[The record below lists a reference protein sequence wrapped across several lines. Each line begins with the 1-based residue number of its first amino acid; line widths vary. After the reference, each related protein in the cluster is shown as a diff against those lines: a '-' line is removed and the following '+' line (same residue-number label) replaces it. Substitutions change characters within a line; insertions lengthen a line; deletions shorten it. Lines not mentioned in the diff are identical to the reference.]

1 MYTKLMCIFNIIKNM
16 NFASSAFSWSFF
28 SSPYIVYTHPIF
40 FSVFRYL
47 RAFFASAALRCGDR
61 LEKRDA
67 IKMKLV
73 PECQRPKQKTAGYTQ
88 KIVFMYY
95 QVFWYQHRKR
105 LTLLLTARWWRLKM
119 LFREKGVKARRK
131 SLHCSLRPINNV
143 ALSPL
148 VKSFC

>member
-40 FSVFRYL
+40 FSPFFVIREL
-47 RAFFASAALRCGDR
+47 FFASAALRCGDR

-73 PECQRPKQKTAGYTQ
+73 PERQRPKQKTAGYTQ
-88 KIVFMYY
+88 KIVFIYY

-105 LTLLLTARWWRLKM
+105 LTLPRWWRLKM
-119 LFREKGVKARRK
+119 LFREKGVKARQK